1 MFRRKLRALNY
12 HSADSINPSVSE
24 DLKALVVWL
33 EDQKI
38 RIYKI
43 EDRAPLRNATGGS
56 WNAAFKKYLEDLSCP
71 HDSDTNFSAAVD
83 WLLGYAVQC
92 EFEDEREQNSDLKC
106 GLSAAADAP
115 ALSTS
120 PPSGASEKSA
130 LDVDPRS
137 KVFADSV
144 QTLARI
150 LMVTTHPDPTVTLE
164 AVRLVVEEK
173 LSQSA
178 IQEAKS
184 KRSDKKERKFKV
196 SGKDCGF
203 NVGDPALEEAA
214 TALRLLHIRELRTL
228 QTQIN
233 QLIVTAQA
241 LTADPKTDTSLRAV
255 GT

>member
-1 MFRRKLRALNY
+1 MFRRKLKALDY
-12 HSADSINPSVSE
+12 HSVDSINPSVPE

-38 RIYKI
+38 RHYKI
-43 EDRAPLRNATGGS
+43 EDRLPLRDSTGED
-56 WNAAFKKYLEDLSCP
+56 WNTAFKKYLEDLFCP
-71 HDSDTNFSAAVD
+71 HDVVTSFSAAVD

-92 EFEDEREQNSDLKC
+92 EFDDRRNEQSSALKC
-106 GLSAAADAP
+106 GLSSAETP
-115 ALSTS
+115 ASL
-120 PPSGASEKSA
+120 PQASEKSA
-130 LDVDPRS
+130 LDVDPKS

-144 QTLARI
+144 QTLARL
-150 LMVTTHPDPTVTLE
+150 LMVTSHPDPAVTLE
-164 AVRLVVEEK
+164 AVRLVIEEK

-184 KRSDKKERKFKV
+184 KPRDKKERKFKV

-203 NVGDPALEEAA
+203 SVGNPALEEAA
-214 TALRLLHIRELRTL
+214 TALRLLHIKELRTL

>member
-1 MFRRKLRALNY
+1 MFRRKLRALEY
-12 HSADSINPSVSE
+12 HSADGINPLVSE

-38 RIYKI
+38 RTYKI
-43 EDRAPLRNATGGS
+43 EDRAPLRNATGES

-92 EFEDEREQNSDLKC
+92 EFEDQREQNSDLKC
-106 GLSAAADAP
+106 GLSAEAEPLAF
-115 ALSTS
+115 
-120 PPSGASEKSA
+120 PPGASEKSA
-130 LDVDPRS
+130 LDVDPKS
-137 KVFADSV
+137 KVFCDSV

-150 LMVTTHPDPTVTLE
+150 LMVTNHPDPTVTLE
-164 AVRLVVEEK
+164 AVRLVIEEK

-178 IQEAKS
+178 IQVAKS
-184 KRSDKKERKFKV
+184 KGSDKKERKFKV

-241 LTADPKTDTSLRAV
+241 LTADPKTDTSLRTV